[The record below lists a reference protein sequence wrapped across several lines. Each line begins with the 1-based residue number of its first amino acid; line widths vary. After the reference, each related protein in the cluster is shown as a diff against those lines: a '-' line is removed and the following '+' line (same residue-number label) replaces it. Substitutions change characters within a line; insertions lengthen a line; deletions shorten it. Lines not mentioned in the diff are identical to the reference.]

1 MVESN
6 LSALIAI
13 AAFAGALL
21 LVFGLLYR
29 IAKASY
35 GRGELD
41 AEGIR
46 ILRWA
51 LAGQLA
57 IFAILAVTAFLT

>member
-1 MVESN
+1 MN

-13 AAFAGALL
+13 ALFAGALL

-29 IAKASY
+29 MAAQSHA
-35 GRGELD
+35 RGELD
-41 AEGIR
+41 YEGIR

-51 LAGQLA
+51 LLGQLV

>member
-1 MVESN
+1 MNSG
-6 LSALIAI
+6 ALTAVV
-13 AAFAGALL
+13 AFAVALL

-29 IAKASY
+29 MAAKSHA
-35 GRGELD
+35 RGELD
-41 AEGIR
+41 SEGID

-57 IFAILAVTAFLT
+57 IFAVLAVTAFLT

>member
-1 MVESN
+1 MN

-13 AAFAGALL
+13 LAFAGALL

-29 IAKASY
+29 MAARSHA
-35 GRGELD
+35 RGELD
-41 AEGIR
+41 SEGMR

-51 LAGQLA
+51 LLGQLA
-57 IFAILAVTAFLT
+57 IFAILAITAFLT

>member
-1 MVESN
+1 MN
-6 LSALIAI
+6 LGALIAI
-13 AAFAGALL
+13 ALFAGVLL
-21 LVFGLLYR
+21 LVFGILYMGA
-29 IAKASY
+29 AKSRT
-35 GRGELD
+35 RGELD

-51 LAGQLA
+51 LLGHLT